1 METTYNHK
9 TYHSQLQAHRRS
21 FIASLQVE
29 ALYLTKPGA
38 ITLEP
43 EDWAMISE
51 GNVDLYNLQ
60 NFSAVSFYD

>member
-1 METTYNHK
+1 MSST
-9 TYHSQLQAHRRS
+9 
-21 FIASLQVE
+21 E
-29 ALYLTKPGA
+29 AGLRTKPGA